1 MLGWSADSPDL
12 TLCIL
17 CGMLSGG
24 TWGTAGPAVRM
35 GWGPLSGRPGLP
47 WHLGGAAGWWPPS
60 QPCHVGAVIGAGG
73 GPSQVLSAYMNI
85 LTVCSQLALAAAKIC
100 FIQRDSQSGIEES
113 DTAQTCFS
121 IAKNTRGRPQ
131 PFRFSVVRLA
141 SDSRGS
147 TKCGTQRC
155 AN

>member
-121 IAKNTRGRPQ
+121 ITKNMHVADHSL
-131 PFRFSVVRLA
+131 FESV
-141 SDSRGS
+141 S
-147 TKCGTQRC
+147 
-155 AN
+155 